1 MDAPQNEY
9 LRNIGVQLVVQ
20 NVTDR
25 ISAYAYRIA
34 TGGGNPCTC
43 DIVNSIQG
51 RTISLI
57 VTKEW

>member
-1 MDAPQNEY
+1 V
-9 LRNIGVQLVVQ
+9 IQ
-20 NVTDR
+20 NVLDKNGQ
-25 ISAYAYRIA
+25 YQYRIG

-43 DIVNSIQG
+43 DIQKSLQG

>member
-1 MDAPQNEY
+1 MDAPANEY

-20 NVTDR
+20 NLTDR
-25 ISAYAYRIA
+25 RSSYGYRIA
-34 TGGGNPCTC
+34 SGGGNPCTC
-43 DIVNSIQG
+43 DILSSIQG